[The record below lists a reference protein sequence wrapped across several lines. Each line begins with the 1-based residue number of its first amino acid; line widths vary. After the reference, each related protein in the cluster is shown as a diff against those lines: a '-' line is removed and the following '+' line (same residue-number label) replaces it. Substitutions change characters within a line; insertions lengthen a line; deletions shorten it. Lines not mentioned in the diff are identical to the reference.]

1 MSEADLLAK
10 VESSTEVKRKWE
22 KTVAL
27 FDKGLPVYTDL
38 LEIIL
43 GSLQQNCSECK
54 AAITIEATFGDHP
67 TGSPRERRPVA
78 FCQGF
83 LIQFHCG
90 KKKCREATVSRH
102 GLVQFKLIMLLTK
115 TLEAHAGF
123 YCDWCKRL
131 QKKVHRCNRCQTK
144 VYCSQ
149 ACLDMDW
156 EMVHKKICSR
166 NPDARKI
173 KPKHRA

>member
-1 MSEADLLAK
+1 MC
-10 VESSTEVKRKWE
+10 R
-22 KTVAL
+22 
-27 FDKGLPVYTDL
+27 
-38 LEIIL
+38 
-43 GSLQQNCSECK
+43 

-67 TGSPRERRPVA
+67 TGSLRERRPVA

-115 TLEAHAGF
+115 TLQAHAGF

-131 QKKVHRCNRCQTK
+131 QKKVHRCKRCQTK

-149 ACLDMDW
+149 ACLNMDW
-156 EMVHKKICSR
+156 EMVHEKICSR
-166 NPDARKI
+166 SPDARKI